1 VKNLVIEKQM
11 TDTSLIKPL
20 KDMLFRQSKGGFL
33 F

>member
-1 VKNLVIEKQM
+1 M